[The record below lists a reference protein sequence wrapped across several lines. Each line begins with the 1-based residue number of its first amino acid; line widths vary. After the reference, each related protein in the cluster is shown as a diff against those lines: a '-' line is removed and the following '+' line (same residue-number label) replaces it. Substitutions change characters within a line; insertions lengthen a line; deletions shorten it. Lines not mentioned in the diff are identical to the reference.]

1 MPTRKAWDNA
11 EYEGKALRK
20 VFTRLQRRF
29 MLEDDNEFAEED
41 RLLKIAHM
49 MALVAKTKQD
59 LAKYEYQDKR
69 IKQLED
75 YIESKQLQRYVQIE
89 GELPSVIR

>member
-1 MPTRKAWDNA
+1 MPTRKGWDNA

-20 VFTRLQRRF
+20 VFTRLQKRF
-29 MLEDDNEFAEED
+29 MAEDNNEDADEE

-49 MALVAKTKQD
+49 LALTAKAKQD

-75 YIESKQLQRYVQIE
+75 YIESKQLQKYIQIE
-89 GELPSVIR
+89 GELPHVTG